1 MVNSLSLSVVYIH
14 GLFTI
19 HLAKQKLTV
28 VPYPSLLIFSKVWK
42 QKS

>member
-1 MVNSLSLSVVYIH
+1 MVNSLSLSAVYIH
-14 GLFTI
+14 GVFTI
-19 HLAKQKLTV
+19 HFVRQKLTV